1 MCTSIYQVT
10 RDHTHLLA
18 RTMDWPVLAV
28 SPLFIPRH
36 FTWQSVYDHRVY
48 RNKYALIGGGSLSAS
63 RVDVSDGV
71 NEFGLMAQKLTF
83 DNGAQLVDK
92 PNRHQVQLAAY
103 EFTFYVLGNF
113 KSVDDL
119 VDHLG
124 EIELMSDVHNDIKF
138 GKSEMHFAVA
148 DRTGRVVVI
157 EPTTQPMRVI
167 ENPLGVV
174 TNSPDFDREIKQMA
188 KYVDF
193 IPEFNQGK
201 VPRNTPRVTSGRLS
215 GKANPPGYYSPSA
228 RFIRAA
234 YLRERSDVP
243 ADKVTGVASEFHLLD
258 SVTVPQNRRHQPTY
272 SVYRSVTVAEDRE
285 YYFQSY
291 HRGDTSRLRLTD
303 TMLEWTTPK
312 VYNVPDHLTIRE
324 LR

>member
-10 RDHTHLLA
+10 RDRTHLLA

-36 FTWQSVYDHRVY
+36 FRWQSVYRHRVY
-48 RNKYALIGGGSLSAS
+48 QNKYALVGGGSLSAS

-71 NEFGLMAQKLTF
+71 NEYGLMAQKLTF

-92 PNRHQVQLAAY
+92 PNAHKIQLAAY
-103 EFTFYVLGNF
+103 EFAFYILGNF
-113 KSVDDL
+113 KSVADL
-119 VDHLG
+119 IDHLD

-148 DRTGRVVVI
+148 DRTGRIVVV
-157 EPTTQPMRVI
+157 EPTVQPMKVI

-174 TNSPDFDREIKQMA
+174 TNSPDFNREIRQMT

-193 IPEFNQGK
+193 TPEFRAGR
-201 VPRNTPRVTSGRLS
+201 VPLNTPRVTTGRLS
-215 GKANPPGYYSPSA
+215 GKSNPPGYYSPSA

-243 ADKVTGVASEFHLLD
+243 ADKLSGITSEFHLLD
-258 SVTVPQNRRHQPTY
+258 SVTVPQNRQHQPTY
-272 SVYRSVTVAEDRE
+272 SVYRSVAVSEGRE
-285 YYFQSY
+285 YYFQPY
-291 HRGDTSRLRLTD
+291 HRGDTTKLCLTD
-303 TMLEWTTPK
+303 AMLSWTKPK
-312 VYNVPDHLTIRE
+312 VYNVPDRLAARE
-324 LR
+324 LC

>member
-10 RDHTHLLA
+10 LDHTHLLA

-28 SPLFIPRH
+28 SPLFIPRN
-36 FTWQSVYDHRVY
+36 FKWQSVYDHRVY
-48 RNKYALIGGGSLSAS
+48 QNKYALVGGGSLSAS

-71 NEFGLMAQKLTF
+71 NEYGLMAQKLTF
-83 DNGAQLVDK
+83 DNGAQLVDEPDRSK
-92 PNRHQVQLAAY
+92 VQLAAY
-103 EFTFYVLGNF
+103 EFAFYVLGNF
-113 KSVDDL
+113 KSVADL

-124 EIELMSDVHNDIKF
+124 EVELMSDVNNEIKF

-148 DRTGRVVVI
+148 DRTGRVVVV

-174 TNSPDFDREIKQMA
+174 TNSPDFDHELKQME

-193 IPEFNQGK
+193 TPAFRDGR
-201 VPRNTPRVTSGRLS
+201 VPLNTPRVTTGRLS
-215 GKANPPGYYSPSA
+215 GKTNPPGYYSPSA

-243 ADKVTGVASEFHLLD
+243 RDKVSGIASEFHLLD

-272 SVYRSVTVAEDRE
+272 SVYRSVTVAEGRE

-291 HRGDTSRLRLTD
+291 HRGDTTKLQLTD
-303 TMLEWTTPK
+303 EMLTWTKPK
-312 VYNVPDHLTIRE
+312 VFNVPDRLSVRE
-324 LR
+324 LK

>member
-10 RDHTHLLA
+10 SDHTHLLA
-18 RTMDWPVLAV
+18 RTMDWPILAV

-36 FTWQSVYDHRVY
+36 FTWQSVYHHRVY
-48 RNKYALIGGGSLSAS
+48 HNRYALVGGGSLSAH

-71 NEFGLMAQKLTF
+71 NEYGLMAQKLTF
-83 DNGAQLVDK
+83 DNGAQLVDHPDPTK
-92 PNRHQVQLAAY
+92 VQLAAY
-103 EFTFYVLGNF
+103 EFAFYILGNF
-113 KSVDDL
+113 KSVADL
-119 VDHLG
+119 IDHLP

-157 EPTTQPMRVI
+157 EPTSYPMKVI
-167 ENPLGVV
+167 DNPLGVV
-174 TNSPDFDREIKQMA
+174 TNSPDFGREIQQMN

-193 IPEFNQGK
+193 IPEFAAGT
-201 VPRNTPRVTSGRLS
+201 VPLNTPRVTTGRLS

-243 ADKVTGVASEFHLLD
+243 ADKLSGIASEFHLLD

-272 SVYRSVTVAEDRE
+272 SVYRSVAVAEDRE

-291 HRGDTSRLRLTD
+291 HRGDTTKLRLTD
-303 TMLEWTTPK
+303 AMLDWTMPK
-312 VYNVPDHLTIRE
+312 VYNVPDRLSVRE
-324 LR
+324 LQ

>member
-10 RDHTHLLA
+10 LDQHHLLA

-28 SPLFIPRH
+28 SPLFIPRQ
-36 FTWQSVYDHRVY
+36 FKWESVYRHRAY
-48 RNKYALIGGGSLSAS
+48 QNKYALIGGGSLSAR

-71 NEFGLMAQKLTF
+71 NEYGLMAQKLTF
-83 DNGAQLVDK
+83 DNGAQLVDE
-92 PNRHQVQLAAY
+92 PNEQKVQLAAF
-103 EFTFYVLGNF
+103 EFAFYLLGNF
-113 KSVDDL
+113 KSVAD
-119 VDHLG
+119 VIDHLD
-124 EIELMSDVHNDIKF
+124 EIELMSDVHNNIKY
-138 GKSEMHFAVA
+138 GKAEMHFAVA

-157 EPTTQPMRVI
+157 EPNAQPMRVI

-174 TNSPDFDREIKQMA
+174 TNSPDFAQQLSQME

-193 IPEFNQGK
+193 TADFQAGR
-201 VPRNTPRVTSGRLS
+201 VPLNTPRVTTGRLS

-243 ADKVTGVASEFHLLD
+243 ADKETGVVSEFHLLD
-258 SVTVPQNRRHQPTY
+258 SVTVPQNRHHQPTY
-272 SVYRSVTVAEDRE
+272 SVYRSVTVAEERE

-291 HRGDTSRLRLTD
+291 HRGNTTKLQLTD
-303 TMLEWTTPK
+303 EMLTWTKPK
-312 VYNVPDHLTIRE
+312 VYHLPDRLTVKEIK
-324 LR
+324 